1 MKIVFLGYCQILY
14 KVSVSKISW
23 CNYKGALLPESYSS
37 GYNFIITVFLEI
49 IFENNFNYGA
59 IFKKCGSYLL

>member
-1 MKIVFLGYCQILY
+1 
-14 KVSVSKISW
+14 VSKISW

-59 IFKKCGSYLL
+59 ILKNVVLIYCKESRYKES